1 MTQHLNFIFEKFN
14 VSFNVKYVEYFKN
27 IPSDRYVYEFKVIEE
42 VNTFSMDIRV
52 NSFAKNKEI
61 YKMSNIDGCFF
72 LKNTLSNR
80 IFHNFYKRLLV
91 NRTTFNC
98 PIEKGI
104 YYIRNKFWKTVL
116 PPIHPRGHYNL
127 NVKIKTPDAIK
138 PALDF
143 TWTYSI
149 VNVKEVN

>member
-1 MTQHLNFIFEKFN
+1 MVCKESNQIHKILLISCIIIIQLKFIKNQVLYRRYNLLIFNNFFLFSQTTTVIPLTQHLNFIFEKFN

-27 IPSDRYVYEFKVIEE
+27 IPSDRDVYEFKVIEE

-80 IFHNFYKRLLV
+80 IFHNFYKPLM
-91 NRTTFNC
+91 
-98 PIEKGI
+98 P
-104 YYIRNKFWKTVL
+104 
-116 PPIHPRGHYNL
+116 
-127 NVKIKTPDAIK
+127 
-138 PALDF
+138 
-143 TWTYSI
+143 
-149 VNVKEVN
+149 